1 MKILNVSLREI
12 LATPFCMSLMAA
24 ALAASPVSALAGPA
38 SAPPPPKSADL
49 KGDLLETP
57 FEACKGVVIVSKA
70 GYEKHKKEWE
80 AWEKECKAKVQLGVE
95 AGVSKID
102 PLKEAPEYLDFAS
115 RVAEQSLKNLEKSR
129 RFAECSKRCFAGAK
143 SCDASLSDDGKEIS
157 CAERKKEIH
166 DGLKVQ
172 TRQVRA
178 ALALAGDDLTLA
190 NVNIHNVLT
199 VNSDDRIN
207 KKLKDFE
214 MGLPNPVG
222 RGPMTNRE
230 INHARGKIERDRAKL
245 EEEFKQLVA
254 SGKAKS
260 DLYGAWMSRKLMENI
275 DGYKESYKRLVY
287 EKAPVFAVID
297 KPSRFDDRDD
307 PVWEDAA
314 ISKAFGKLVENADKT
329 HAKIGEDLK
338 RGKLEFDR
346 GNLEAFGRWLY
357 SSAPG
362 TTPQNELLYYMTLTN
377 QVEEVLA
384 KDKTKCGV
392 ATSMMDRLGGKGW
405 QNMGA
410 AFVAT
415 GGAMAAVGKKAAAG
429 AVETASTLTG
439 TQAVFL
445 TGMGMTAPYLSESF
459 KKYSEVREEAATKSG
474 LGGDK
479 EGSGIRTVADIE
491 AADTNAG
498 LNALF
503 AVATPGIGAATTA
516 GVNATRR
523 FFANAALKGQLSDHG
538 VPAGLSKEMV
548 RLANSKD
555 KAVREASKA
564 RIQDFMKKTE
574 DAEKKLLGEAAGDP
588 GFNRAV
594 EAFAKKGADEVT
606 PLQELATAA
615 NRLKSREE
623 RRDLYN
629 RAVSL
634 VEKYNPSKVATPED
648 RKQAMRAVVE
658 LAHFGVKDEKAAA
671 EIVSNWG
678 GESLKGLAYVI
689 KKARNNLK
697 LDVGGDVEGARKV
710 AMLET
715 LSDARFGKPLSQ
727 LSKGEVDEVT
737 SMCIC
742 ATYCPRG
749 GAGRAAIDPATGLM
763 LASNSCLVAGR

>member
-1 MKILNVSLREI
+1 MKMLNFSLRDI
-12 LATPFCMSLMAA
+12 LATPFCLSLMAA
-24 ALAASPVSALAGPA
+24 ALATSPVPALAGPA
-38 SAPPPPKSADL
+38 SAPPPKSADL
-49 KGDLLETP
+49 KGDLLESP
-57 FEACKGVVIVSKA
+57 FEACKGVVIVSRA
-70 GYEKHKKEWE
+70 GYDKHKKEWQ
-80 AWEKECKAKVQLGVE
+80 AWEKECNAKVQLGVE

-102 PLKEAPEYLDFAS
+102 PLKEGPEYLDFAS
-115 RVAEQSLKNLEKSR
+115 KVAEQSLKNLEKSR
-129 RFAECSKRCFAGAK
+129 KYAECSKKCFAGAK
-143 SCDASLSDDGKEIS
+143 SCEASLSDDGKAIS
-157 CAERKKEIH
+157 CADRKKEIH
-166 DGLKVQ
+166 DGLLVQ

-178 ALALAGDDLTLA
+178 ALALAGDDMTLA
-190 NVNIHNVLT
+190 DVKINNVLT
-199 VNSDDRIN
+199 VKTDDRIN
-207 KKLKDFE
+207 KKLEDFE
-214 MGLPNPVG
+214 LGLPNPVG
-222 RGPMTNRE
+222 RAAMTDRE
-230 INHARGKIERDRAKL
+230 IRHARGKIERDRAKL

-254 SGKAKS
+254 SGKAKN

-297 KPSRFDDRDD
+297 KPSKFDDRGD
-307 PVWEDAA
+307 PVWDDAA

-346 GNLEAFGRWLY
+346 GNLEAFSRWLY
-357 SSAPG
+357 SAAPG
-362 TTPQNELLYYMTLTN
+362 TTPQHELLYYMTLTN

-384 KDKTKCGV
+384 RDKNKCGV
-392 ATSMMDRLGGKGW
+392 ATSMMERLGGKGW

-415 GGAMAAVGKKAAAG
+415 GGVMAGVGKKAAAG
-429 AVETASTLTG
+429 AAETASALTG

-445 TGMGMTAPYLSESF
+445 TGMGMTAPYLTESF

-474 LGGDK
+474 LGGEK

-491 AADTNAG
+491 AADTNAA

-503 AVATPGIGAATTA
+503 SVATPGIGAATTA

-523 FFANAALKGQLSDHG
+523 YFANAALRGQLSDHG
-538 VPAGLSKEMV
+538 VPASLSKDMV
-548 RLANSKD
+548 RLAGSKD

-564 RIQDFMKKTE
+564 RIDDFLKKTE
-574 DAEKKLLGEAAGDP
+574 DAERKLLGEQAGNPD
-588 GFNRAV
+588 FSRAV

-634 VEKYNPSKVATPED
+634 VEKYNPSRVATPED
-648 RKQAMRAVVE
+648 RKQAIRAVVE

-678 GESLKGLAYVI
+678 GESLKGLSYVI
-689 KKARNNLK
+689 KKARTNLK

-715 LSDARFGKPLSQ
+715 LSDARFGKPLAKLNKS
-727 LSKGEVDEVT
+727 EVDEVT
-737 SMCIC
+737 QMCVC

-749 GAGRAAIDPATGLM
+749 AGRAGIDPATGLM
-763 LASNSCLVAGR
+763 VAANSCVVARR